1 VLCFGSSGFSFH
13 VALLVQ
19 SFQAIFETQYWV
31 TVRFGKGT
39 EKLEGG
45 VLGYLLHAHIPMC
58 PSKKARGSY

>member
-1 VLCFGSSGFSFH
+1 